1 MAESKEP
8 RKGRTNTTQAERQE
22 LVLEDGAPKTMSVGN
37 DRILS
42 LEEKLLLEK
51 ELCALEVVMNVVI
64 LFSF

>member
-1 MAESKEP
+1 MVESKEP
-8 RKGRTNTTQAERQE
+8 SKSRANPTQAERQE